1 MVYSDTT
8 NKDGII
14 QTIEF
19 WTRLPDAEISGTDTL
34 LKQITGRVNRAF
46 DKIMPL
52 LLSYS
57 DYIRWDDINHADR
70 PIGTI
75 DLTSGQND
83 YTITEDDNS
92 LDILNLTRVRV
103 YESSSDTS
111 YTELTRMNVDDERAL
126 NAMSPNPDITG
137 TPTHFLEKGNT
148 IFLYPEP
155 NYSATDGIQLF
166 FEREQHYFEST
177 DTTAEAGIPKPFHE
191 LLALYPSYDYILVHR
206 PQDTNTLTAIQNRI
220 LQIERDL
227 EDMISKRNPTRSR
240 LTTSNDSNK

>member
-1 MVYSDTT
+1 MEFSNTT

-19 WTRLPDAEISGTDTL
+19 WTRLPDGEISGTSIL

-46 DKIMPL
+46 DKIMPS

-70 PIGTI
+70 PIGTVDI
-75 DLTSGQND
+75 TSGQSD

-92 LDILNLTRVRV
+92 LDILNLTRVRI
-103 YESSSDTS
+103 YSSSSATD
-111 YTELTRMNVDDERAL
+111 YIELKRMNIDDDRAL
-126 NAMSPNPDITG
+126 EAMSPNSSG
-137 TPTHFLEKGNT
+137 TPSHFLEKGNT

-155 NYSATDGIQLF
+155 NYSSTDGLQLF
-166 FEREQHYFEST
+166 FEREQHYFESG
-177 DTTAEAGIPKPFHE
+177 DTTDEPGIPKPFHE
-191 LLALYPSYDYILVHR
+191 LLALFPSYDYVLVHR
-206 PQDTNTLTAIQNRI
+206 PDDTNTLTAINNRI
-220 LQIERDL
+220 FGIENDL

-240 LTTSNDSNK
+240 LTISNDSNK